1 MKKHPWYK
9 PRRYLHFD
17 SPLSVKNAEVI
28 ATNPDNVKSHSFYPF
43 IAFSNLTKK
52 IFFDKNAVKIKS
64 KEKIRPISY
73 ASHSDSAIYSYYS
86 KMLSNNYEK
95 LLSDHGL
102 SKNVIAFRSLGKS
115 NIDFA
120 KQIFTEIEER
130 KYCSAIGL
138 DVTGFFDNLDHM
150 HLKKMWAKVIGKS
163 TLPNDH
169 FAVFKSIS
177 SFSTVDKDKLYK
189 EFDIAIHNPKN
200 NRTRVCSPKDF
211 RNRVRKNKLIKKN
224 KAPFGIPQGSPIS
237 AILSNIY
244 MFDFDKTIKE
254 YVNNIGGS
262 YYRYC
267 DDMMIIV
274 HPEERDKTIS
284 YVTSEILKLKLEIN
298 QKKTE
303 ISNFSLTGG
312 KQKSDRPL
320 QYLGFTFDGERILI
334 RSAAFARFSG
344 KMKGGVKLAQR
355 TCEKRNIIRQEKGHA
370 ERGLYKRKIYE
381 RYSHLGKQNFL
392 TYGYRAADK
401 MGSKSIRKQLK
412 PLWNRLQKEIENK
425 KNLNRVSN

>member
-17 SPLSVKNAEVI
+17 TPLSIKNAEKI
-28 ATNPDNVKSHSFYPF
+28 ATNPNSVKSHSFYPF
-43 IAFSNLTKK
+43 ISYSNVTKK
-52 IFFDKNAVKIKS
+52 IFFDKSAVKIKS
-64 KEKIRPISY
+64 KNKIRPISY
-73 ASHSDSAIYSYYS
+73 ASHADSAIYSYYS
-86 KMLSNNYEK
+86 NILSNNYEK

-120 KQIFTEIEER
+120 KKIFTEIEER
-130 KYCSAIGL
+130 KYCSAIGM
-138 DVTGFFDNLDHM
+138 DITGFFDNLDHV

-177 SFSTVDKDKLYK
+177 SFSTVNKDDLYK
-189 EFDIAIHNPKN
+189 EFDIALHNPKN
-200 NRTRVCSPKDF
+200 NRTRVCSPTDF
-211 RNRVRKNKLIKKN
+211 RNKVRKNKLIKKN
-224 KAPFGIPQGSPIS
+224 MSPFGIPQGSPIS

-267 DDMMIIV
+267 DDMMILV
-274 HPEERDKTIS
+274 NPDERDKTIS

-298 QKKTE
+298 AQKTE

-334 RSAAFARFSG
+334 RSAAFARFSR

-355 TCEKRNIIRQEKGHA
+355 TCEKRNIIRRERGHA
-370 ERGLYKRKIYE
+370 ERDLYKRQIYE

-412 PLWNRLQKEIENK
+412 PLWNRLQKEIK
-425 KNLNRVSN
+425 DK

>member
-1 MKKHPWYK
+1 MEKHPWYK

-17 SPLSVKNAEVI
+17 TPLSIKSAEII
-28 ATNPDNVKSHSFYPF
+28 ATNPNNVESHSFYPF
-43 IAFSNLTKK
+43 IAFNNLTKK

-64 KEKIRPISY
+64 KDKIRPISY
-73 ASHSDSAIYSYYS
+73 ASHADSAIYSYYS
-86 KMLSNNYEK
+86 KILSNSYENQ
-95 LLSDHGL
+95 LLEHGL
-102 SKNVIAFRSLGKS
+102 TKNVIAFRSLGKS

-120 KQIFTEIEER
+120 KKIFTEIEER

-138 DVTGFFDNLDHM
+138 DVTGFFDNLDHK
-150 HLKKMWAKVIGKS
+150 HLKEMWAKVIGKS
-163 TLPNDH
+163 PLPNDH
-169 FAVFKSIS
+169 FAVFKSIT

-189 EFDIAIHNPKN
+189 EFNIAIHNPKN
-200 NRTRVCSPKDF
+200 NRNRICSPKDF

-224 KAPFGIPQGSPIS
+224 KALFGIPQGSPIS

-244 MFDFDKTIKE
+244 MLDFDKTIKE
-254 YVNNIGGS
+254 YVSNIGGS

-274 HPEERDKTIS
+274 HPEKRDKTIS
-284 YVTSEILKLKLEIN
+284 YITSEILKLKLTIN

-303 ISNFSLTGG
+303 ISNFSLTAG

-355 TCEKRNIIRQEKGHA
+355 TCEKRNIIRQEKGLV
-370 ERGLYKRKIYE
+370 EKDLYKRKIYE

-392 TYGYRAADK
+392 TYGYKAADK
-401 MGSKSIRKQLK
+401 MDSKSIRKQLK
-412 PLWNRLQKEIENK
+412 PLWDRLQKEIEK
-425 KNLNRVSN
+425 